1 MLYVATSKHSWYRWN
16 VGLLLCGYA
25 GLGLLHGH
33 VGRPGER
40 RLLAALPPV
49 AACRLGD
56 GRRLTAVEAIQVG
69 LVFRASHLLTN
80 LSSGGSMAT
89 WTDPNPWASSP
100 QSSSA
105 REPSSTGAPTA
116 KVQVADQD
124 DESEFSVM
132 LEAAAY
138 YNRYVAKVGGLPADA
153 EDLTVE
159 QISAVVRKV
168 KTLGQPPLRL

>member
-1 MLYVATSKHSWYRWN
+1 
-16 VGLLLCGYA
+16 
-25 GLGLLHGH
+25 
-33 VGRPGER
+33 
-40 RLLAALPPV
+40 
-49 AACRLGD
+49 
-56 GRRLTAVEAIQVG
+56 
-69 LVFRASHLLTN
+69 
-80 LSSGGSMAT
+80 
-89 WTDPNPWASSP
+89 
-100 QSSSA
+100 
-105 REPSSTGAPTA
+105 
-116 KVQVADQD
+116 VQVADQD

>member
-1 MLYVATSKHSWYRWN
+1 
-16 VGLLLCGYA
+16 
-25 GLGLLHGH
+25 
-33 VGRPGER
+33 
-40 RLLAALPPV
+40 
-49 AACRLGD
+49 
-56 GRRLTAVEAIQVG
+56 
-69 LVFRASHLLTN
+69 
-80 LSSGGSMAT
+80 MAT